1 MDSGIISG
9 KRLLPQAQLMDHVAR
24 AASGFN
30 SMGIGENGAVTIMLR
45 NDFSFFEASMAA
57 TLIGA
62 YGVPINW
69 HYKDD
74 ETAYII
80 DDCGAVV
87 PVIPADILPTIEH
100 SIP

>member
-1 MDSGIISG
+1 
-9 KRLLPQAQLMDHVAR
+9 
-24 AASGFN
+24 
-30 SMGIGENGAVTIMLR
+30 MGIGENGAVTIILSK
-45 NDFSFFEASMAA
+45 DFSFFEASMAE

-69 HYKDD
+69 HYKND

-87 PVIPADILPTIEH
+87 LVIHADM
-100 SIP
+100 

>member
-1 MDSGIISG
+1 
-9 KRLLPQAQLMDHVAR
+9 
-24 AASGFN
+24 
-30 SMGIGENGAVTIMLR
+30 
-45 NDFSFFEASMAA
+45 MAA

-62 YGVPINW
+62 YGVPVNW
-69 HYKDD
+69 RYKDD

-87 PVIPADILPTIEH
+87 PVIPADSLPTIEH